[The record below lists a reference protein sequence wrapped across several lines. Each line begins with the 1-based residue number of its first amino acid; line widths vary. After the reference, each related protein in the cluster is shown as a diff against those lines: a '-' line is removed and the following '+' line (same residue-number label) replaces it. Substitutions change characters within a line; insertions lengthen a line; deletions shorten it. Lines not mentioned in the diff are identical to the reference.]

1 MSEDFEDYLRIYVP
15 KDLRLLDEHGD
26 GWELEALLETVEE
39 AMKAARA
46 GKETEIFQMVVEVPA
61 DLDRQELDKL
71 FEVVAT
77 AAHEIEDR
85 FPQRTWDVFVAGGV
99 LSEEH
104 SAEAAFRRVFDENE
118 RLREQHED
126 SVKINEDWQAYKRR
140 VQAQRTADRRALTAA
155 LGLEKDVLFFG
166 MDALIERAAAQRAE
180 NDQLRRLLH
189 KLYPVTMWS
198 QASLTRDEQELFT
211 RAYGWAER
219 EADQ

>member
-15 KDLRLLDEHGD
+15 KDLSLMDEQGN

-39 AMKAARA
+39 AVKAARA
-46 GKETEIFQMVVEVPA
+46 GKDTEIFQMVVEVPA

-104 SAEAAFRRVFDENE
+104 SAEAAFRRVFDE
-118 RLREQHED
+118 REELD
-126 SVKINEDWQAYKRR
+126 TEVKA
-140 VQAQRTADRRALTAA
+140 
-155 LGLEKDVLFFG
+155 
-166 MDALIERAAAQRAE
+166 
-180 NDQLRRLLH
+180 LRRLLH
-189 KLYPVTMWS
+189 KLYRVVMWS
-198 QASLTRDEQELFT
+198 ESDLTPDERALFT
-211 RAYGWAER
+211 KAYSWAER
-219 EADQ
+219 EGER

>member
-15 KDLRLLDEHGD
+15 KDLSLDK
-26 GWELEALLETVEE
+26 GWELEALVNTVEE
-39 AMKAARA
+39 AVRAAQN
-46 GKETEIFQMVVEVPA
+46 GKDGEVYQITIEVPA
-61 DLDRQELDKL
+61 SLSREHLDELLDAVANMAHD
-71 FEVVAT
+71 FE
-77 AAHEIEDR
+77 ERWPD
-85 FPQRTWDVFVAGGV
+85 RTWSIDLAGGV

-104 SAEAAFRRVFDENE
+104 SPEAAFRRVFDENE

-126 SVKINEDWQAYKRR
+126 SVKINEDWKAYKRR

-189 KLYPVTMWS
+189 KLYRVVMWS
-198 QASLTRDEQELFT
+198 ESDLTPEERALFT
-211 RAYGWAER
+211 KAYSWAER
-219 EADQ
+219 EEDR